1 MVGKK
6 KKTSGLKGKRMR
18 RKTKIKIMWRT
29 ELVHPK
35 NMRKRRRKKRKRRM
49 RADESSSGLG
59 KGAGE
64 IDFIFKERRISGFI
78 L

>member
-1 MVGKK
+1 
-6 KKTSGLKGKRMR
+6 
-18 RKTKIKIMWRT
+18 MWRM

-35 NMRKRRRKKRKRRM
+35 NMRKRRKRKRKRRM

-64 IDFIFKERRISGFI
+64 IDLIFKERRISRCK

>member
-1 MVGKK
+1 M
-6 KKTSGLKGKRMR
+6 
-18 RKTKIKIMWRT
+18 KTKIKIMWRT

-35 NMRKRRRKKRKRRM
+35 NMRKRRRRKRKRRM
-49 RADESSSGLG
+49 KADESSSGLG

-64 IDFIFKERRISGFI
+64 TDLIFKERRISGCI

>member
-1 MVGKK
+1 MAGKK
-6 KKTSGLKGKRMR
+6 NNIRSEGEEDEDENKI
-18 RKTKIKIMWRT
+18 IKIMWRT
-29 ELVHPK
+29 ELDHPK
-35 NMRKRRRKKRKRRM
+35 NMRKRRKRKRKRRM

-64 IDFIFKERRISGFI
+64 IDLIFKERRISRSK